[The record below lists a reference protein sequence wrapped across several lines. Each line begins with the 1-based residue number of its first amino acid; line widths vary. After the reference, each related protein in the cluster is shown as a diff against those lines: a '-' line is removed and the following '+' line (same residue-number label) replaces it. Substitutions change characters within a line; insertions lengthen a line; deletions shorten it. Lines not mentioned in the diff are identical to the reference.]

1 MRLRRGRRGGLF
13 EVGLGSGLARRSLG
27 FVGAS
32 LDIHL
37 PLGSLPTRNLLDGLV
52 IVAVAAGTFYVQSFK
67 RVLLPDMFE
76 AFEISCLQPLFGIK
90 TGARPIRLPF
100 GKTSYRL
107 APMSKK

>member
-1 MRLRRGRRGGLF
+1 LF

-52 IVAVAAGTFYVQSFK
+52 IVAVTAGTFYIQSFK

-90 TGARPIRLPF
+90 AGAPYSSSVRQDQLSTRSHEQEVAIGACAF
-100 GKTSYRL
+100 
-107 APMSKK
+107 